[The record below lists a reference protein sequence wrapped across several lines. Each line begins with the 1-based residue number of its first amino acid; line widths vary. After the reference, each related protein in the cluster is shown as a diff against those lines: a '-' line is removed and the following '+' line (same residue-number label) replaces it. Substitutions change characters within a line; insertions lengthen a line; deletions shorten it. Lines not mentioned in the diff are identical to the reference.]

1 MANIIEIIVRAKD
14 EASAAIAKS
23 TKSIQD
29 LESAAKTAALPFA
42 ALAVAGTAVIAKTT
56 LTAARTEELGL
67 VVENLGRV
75 SGKSTRELEDTE
87 TSIKDLGI
95 TTQAARA
102 IMAQMMGAELD
113 LARGTDIA
121 RAAQDLAVISMQDSS
136 EAAQDMLYAIT
147 SLQPRVLRKY
157 NIFVDLNNVYE
168 KTAASLGKNVDELTE
183 ADRRTGMLNITLEQA
198 ARYQGTYEAAMETAG
213 KQLRSL
219 NRYTEK
225 ASEELGEH
233 YLPYLGMAVETT
245 GKLLEGFS
253 GLDDGTQE
261 IIASTIMYATVIAG
275 SIAVTMGAVVA
286 TSKLTAGLQALKLV
300 MVAHPLLIIPTALAI
315 LGTAAIQSAAAF
327 DEQKKQVKKNADT
340 MEDYLDGVADLI
352 PVVDDAG
359 TGQRGF
365 ARDASLAAKELA
377 KATAATE
384 LHEDAMQEM
393 VQKWMPLWNE
403 EQREINRLIEEG
415 WKETENA
422 ARVLSYDMATALAGN
437 IIGLGENIER
447 YQELEDTVIT
457 AHIDMAAGVA
467 DYSRDVEQLGTD
479 RAAALTKLE
488 EKQAEEIWKIEAGG
502 LSRSA
507 EATEAAIEW
516 QRGIHA
522 TELGEFNTLWDDK
535 GRRRTD
541 DYELAK
547 TQAWS
552 GAEERRKA
560 EEAARVAEMEA
571 LKAAQK
577 ERLLLFTLE
586 MAETAGLLKIPLK
599 GWEDVEVGAQEYMD
613 LVKAGIIPVSDD
625 VTSYMGGAL
634 IDLQKMWDETGGKGG
649 SAMQEWQSQLDILIP
664 DVMNLGSDAT
674 DSAMTME
681 SEIDTRIIRALMD
694 GQTEVDEMSS
704 GIVDLADTTYT
715 EAGGMETSIGG
726 YSDKLVTA
734 KTRTGDLED
743 KTDTSFRAMRG
754 DINKATEDMEEY
766 AEATKAAMRA
776 FNKLQQ
782 LEGGGGA
789 PFEPGL
795 QRGLAYVPAT
805 MPARLHEGEAV
816 LTKQQ
821 AEVWRSQ
828 FNVNVGNVYGMDGFE
843 EQMDNYWWRSGSR
856 R

>member
-14 EASAAIAKS
+14 EASAAIAKN

-29 LESAAKTAALPFA
+29 LESAAKTAAMPFA
-42 ALAVAGTAVIAKTT
+42 ALGAVGTMLIAKTT

-67 VVENLGRV
+67 VVENLGRT
-75 SGKSTRELEDTE
+75 SGKTTAELEDTE
-87 TSIKDLGI
+87 SSIKGLGI
-95 TTQAARA
+95 TTQAART

-113 LARGTDIA
+113 LARSTDIA

-136 EAAQDMLYAIT
+136 EAAQDLLYAIT

-157 NIFVDLNNVYE
+157 NIFVNLNDVYE

-183 ADRRTGMLNITLEQA
+183 AERRTGMLNIALEQA

-213 KQLRSL
+213 KQLRSFR
-219 NRYTEK
+219 RYTEEM
-225 ASEELGEH
+225 ANELGEH
-233 YLPYLGMAVETT
+233 YLPYLGAAVEGAT
-245 GKLLEGFS
+245 EFS
-253 GLDDGTQE
+253 KAFLNLDDSTRE

-275 SIAVTMGAVVA
+275 SITVTMGAVVA
-286 TSKLTAGLQALKLV
+286 TSKLTAALQALKLV
-300 MVAHPLLIIPTALAI
+300 MVSHPLLIIPTALAI
-315 LGTAAIQSAAAF
+315 LATAAIQTSLAF
-327 DEQKKQVKKNADT
+327 KEQKKAVL
-340 MEDYLDGVADLI
+340 EDSKTLEEYRQGVADLI
-352 PVVDDAG
+352 PVVDKASG
-359 TGQRGF
+359 HVRSF
-365 ARDASLAAKELA
+365 ARDAGLAARESA
-377 KATAATE
+377 KATAT
-384 LHEDAMQEM
+384 QEYWNK
-393 VQKWMPLWNE
+393 QLEAAIPWMDRWEE

-415 WKETENA
+415 YKATEA
-422 ARVLSYDMATALAGN
+422 AAEVLSYDMANALAGN
-437 IIGLGENIER
+437 IIGLGENIKR

-457 AHIDMAAGVA
+457 AHADMGARVA
-467 DYSRDVEQLGTD
+467 DYNRDVEQLGMD

-488 EKQAEEIWKIEAGG
+488 EKQAEEMWRIEAGG

-522 TELGEFNTLWDDK
+522 TELGEFNTLWDEK
-535 GRRRTD
+535 GRRRTE

-547 TQAWS
+547 TQAWA

-613 LVKAGIIPVSDD
+613 LVKAGIIPASDD
-625 VTSYMGGAL
+625 VTDYMGGAL
-634 IDLQKMWDETGGKGG
+634 VDLQTMWAETGTKGG
-649 SAMQEWQSQLDILIP
+649 EAMQEWQSQLDILIP
-664 DVMNLGSDAT
+664 DVMNLGSNAT
-674 DSAMTME
+674 ESATTME
-681 SEIDTRIIRALMD
+681 GEIDSRIIRALMD
-694 GQTEVDEMSS
+694 GQTEVGEMSS
-704 GIVDLADTTYT
+704 GIVDLADTTYA
-715 EAGGMETSIGG
+715 EAADMETSIGG
-726 YSDKLVTA
+726 YSDTIVLA
-734 KTRTGDLED
+734 KTRTGQLED
-743 KTDTSFRAMRG
+743 KTDSSFRAMRG
-754 DINKATEDMEEY
+754 DINKATEKMDDY
-766 AEATKAAMRA
+766 TEATKAAIQA
-776 FNKLQQ
+776 FNKLQR
-782 LEGGGGA
+782 LEGGGEFA
-789 PFEPGL
+789 PGL
-795 QRGLAYVPAT
+795 QRGMAYVPAT
-805 MPARLHEGEAV
+805 TRATIHEGEAV

-828 FNVNVGNVYGMDGFE
+828 FTVNVGNVYGMDSFE